1 MAVPTA
7 PQPFGPSSLGILDR
21 LDVQALQVALQE
33 ALSRAGYWQVRN
45 LILKRD
51 GDVITISGRVPTYYL
66 KQLVQNIAL
75 ASPGVERVNNDV
87 HVC

>member
-1 MAVPTA
+1 MAEPMA
-7 PQPFGPSSLGILDR
+7 PRQFDLTPSDLPKSLE
-21 LDVQALQVALQE
+21 VQALQATLQE
-33 ALSRAGYWQVRN
+33 ALSRAGYWEDRHLVVEC
-45 LILKRD
+45 D

-75 ASPGVERVNNDV
+75 SAPGVGIIRNDL